1 MENASIARVF
11 GGGGQNSLSSLTGL
25 GTGLQTGDSGKM
37 DPVINMALRLP
48 RY

>member
-11 GGGGQNSLSSLTGL
+11 GGGQNSLSSLTGL